1 MNSISSPQHEYTELK
16 SNQLG
21 FFMVLF
27 QFEDRIP
34 KIGKDTYIDRSAE
47 VIGEVRIGDN
57 CYIGPGAKI
66 RGDYSSIQ
74 IGDRTSI
81 QENCVI
87 HAFFEKS
94 CTIGNNV
101 VVGHGAIIHGSTI
114 KNNVI
119 IGMGAII
126 GDDTLIKDW
135 CLVGAGALVRDGQV
149 LEEESL
155 AVGVPAKVIRKISET
170 NRMIIEHSAKIYS
183 QLAPRYIDGLKEI
196 KEK

>member
-1 MNSISSPQHEYTELK
+1 
-16 SNQLG
+16 
-21 FFMVLF
+21 MVLF

-34 KIGKDTYIDRSAE
+34 KVGKDTYTAHSAE
-47 VIGEVRIGDN
+47 VIGDVLIGNN

-94 CTIGNNV
+94 CIIGNDV

-114 KNNVI
+114 KNNVV

-126 GDDTLIKDW
+126 GDNTLIKDW
-135 CLVGAGALVRDGQV
+135 CLIGAGAVVRDGQV

-155 AVGVPAKVIRKISET
+155 AVGVPAKVVRKISET
-170 NRMIIEHSAKIYS
+170 NKMIIEHSAKIYS

-196 KEK
+196 KTE